1 MLDSVERLAS
11 SVRNSQMLRLFSVGL
26 LALLLQIPI
35 MMIGALVS
43 ERQERRQA
51 AIVEVS
57 SKWGNAQ
64 TITGPAL
71 VIPYIYRWTEAAA
84 GGQQI
89 TRTETRNAIFLPQQ
103 LRVRG
108 SVDTELRHRGIFSV
122 PVYKLGLTL
131 EGEFTRPSFSE
142 LGLEPAAVAWERAQ
156 LAIGISDARAIQQE
170 TAVS

>member
-84 GGQQI
+84 GGQQRRAASSRAGPGSRRARQAH
-89 TRTETRNAIFLPQQ
+89 RTA
-103 LRVRG
+103 
-108 SVDTELRHRGIFSV
+108 H
-122 PVYKLGLTL
+122 
-131 EGEFTRPSFSE
+131 
-142 LGLEPAAVAWERAQ
+142 
-156 LAIGISDARAIQQE
+156 IGC
-170 TAVS
+170 